1 MAVTTQMIKDII
13 DIHNEQHDLAPVDIA
28 DLTSIPYSTV
38 TNVLQ
43 GYEALIG
50 GTASDIEYLK
60 KRKTLRPLYNAMIGM
75 YGLEDPF
82 GKPEPKKKSDP
93 KPKKPKE
100 EPKAAEPER
109 QDPDVMEMIR
119 KKMESHQH
127 QAAYHKARSEMLAEL
142 LHELKR
148 DMKEEKE

>member
-13 DIHNEQHDLAPVDIA
+13 DLHNEQHDLAPVDIA

-50 GTASDIEYLK
+50 GTAADIDYLK
-60 KRKTLRPLYNAMIGM
+60 KRKTLRPLYTAMIEI

-82 GKPEPKKKSDP
+82 AKPEKKKADP
-93 KPKKPKE
+93 MPKKPKK

-109 QDPDVMEMIR
+109 KDPDVMEMIR

-127 QAAYHKARSEMLAEL
+127 QAAYHKARYEMLAEL
-142 LHELKR
+142 LQEL
-148 DMKEEKE
+148 EKETEKGLRQ